1 MVCRD
6 RHRLGLHLPMKILI
20 TGGAGFLGQRLAHAL
35 LKIQLKQLVTDLVLA
50 DIAPLRDT
58 VLLTNARV
66 RSVTGDL
73 RHLLAEGV
81 LQGVEGVFHLA
92 AAVSGECEADID
104 VGLRANLDTTRALL
118 DACRALK
125 NPPKV
130 VFSSSLAVY
139 GGAMHGGPEVI
150 ADNTLPMPQ
159 NSYGAQKFICEQL
172 IADYTRKGYLDGRSV
187 RLPTVT
193 VRPGKPNQAASGF
206 MSGIIREPLA
216 GVDAICPVDPAT
228 GVWITSPRYALA
240 GLIAAYE
247 TPHEKWGSRIACNLP
262 GLSVRVAEMIAAL
275 ERRAGAQV
283 SARVRVEKDATISRI
298 VGGWPWR
305 FDTARALL
313 LGLSGPA
320 GIDDLVAEYVADY
333 PEAVAREA

>member
-1 MVCRD
+1 MR
-6 RHRLGLHLPMKILI
+6 ILI
-20 TGGAGFLGQRLAHAL
+20 TGGAGFLGRRLAHAL
-35 LKIQLKQLVTDLVLA
+35 LKIEQKQIVTELLLA

-58 VLLTNARV
+58 ALLADARV
-66 RSVTGDL
+66 RNVTGDL
-73 RHLLAEGV
+73 QSLLASDL

-118 DACRALK
+118 DACRALPT
-125 NPPKV
+125 PPRL

-139 GGAMHGGPEVI
+139 GGDMPDVI

-159 NSYGAQKFICEQL
+159 NSYGTQKFVCEQL
-172 IADYTRKGYLDGRSV
+172 IADYTRKGFIDGRSV

-193 VRPGKPNQAASGF
+193 VRPGKPNKAASGF

-216 GVDAICPVDPAT
+216 GVDSVCPVDPAT
-228 GVWITSPRYALA
+228 GVWITSPRYAVA
-240 GLIAAYE
+240 GLIAAFE
-247 TPHEKWGSRIACNLP
+247 TPRERWGSRTAMNLP
-262 GLSVRVAEMIAAL
+262 GLSVRVAEMLAAL
-275 ERRAGAQV
+275 ERCAGASV
-283 SARVRVEKDATISRI
+283 AALVRVEKDESVSGI

-305 FDTARALL
+305 FDTARARA

-320 GIDDLVAEYVADY
+320 AMDEIIVEYMADH
-333 PEAVAREA
+333 PQTAC

>member
-1 MVCRD
+1 
-6 RHRLGLHLPMKILI
+6 MKILI

-35 LKIQLKQLVTDLVLA
+35 LKNQQKQIVTELVLV
-50 DIAPLRDT
+50 DIAPLRDA
-58 VLLTNARV
+58 LLLADARTH
-66 RSVTGDL
+66 SAMGDL
-73 RHLLAEGV
+73 QQLLAEGV

-118 DACRALK
+118 DACCALK
-125 NPPKV
+125 RVPRL

-139 GGAMHGGPEVI
+139 GGDMPQVI

-159 NSYGAQKFICEQL
+159 NSYGTQKFVCEQL
-172 IADYTRKGYLDGRSV
+172 IADYTRKGYIDGRSM

-193 VRPGKPNQAASGF
+193 VRPGKPNKAASSF

-216 GVDAICPVDPAT
+216 GVDAVCPVDPQT
-228 GVWITSPRYALA
+228 GVWITSPRYAVA

-247 TPHEKWGSRIACNLP
+247 TSAQVWGGRTALNLP
-262 GLSVRVAEMIAAL
+262 GLSVRIAEIIAAL
-275 ERRAGAQV
+275 ERRAGARTA
-283 SARVRVEKDATISRI
+283 ARIRVQIDDTISRI

-305 FDTARALL
+305 FDTARARG

-320 GIDDLVAEYVADY
+320 AIDDLVAEYVADY
-333 PEAVAREA
+333 PEAVVRGE

>member
-1 MVCRD
+1 
-6 RHRLGLHLPMKILI
+6 MKILI

-35 LKIQLKQLVTDLVLA
+35 LKPEQKQTVTELVLA
-50 DIAPLRDT
+50 DIAPLRDAA
-58 VLLTNARV
+58 LLADARV

-73 RHLLAEGV
+73 QHLLADGLMNGV
-81 LQGVEGVFHLA
+81 DGVFHLA

-104 VGLRANLDTTRALL
+104 LGLRANLDTTRALL
-118 DACRALK
+118 DACRGLK
-125 NPPKV
+125 HPAKL
-130 VFSSSLAVY
+130 VFSSSLAVFGGTMY
-139 GGAMHGGPEVI
+139 GGPQVI

-159 NSYGAQKFICEQL
+159 NSYGTQKFVCEQL

-216 GVDAICPVDPAT
+216 GVNAICPVDPQT
-228 GVWITSPRYALA
+228 GVWITSPRFAVA

-247 TPHEKWGSRIACNLP
+247 TPVQYWGGRTAMNLP
-262 GLSVRVAEMIAAL
+262 GLSVRVADMLAAL
-275 ERRAGAQV
+275 QRHGGTKLA
-283 SARVRVEKDATISRI
+283 ARVRVEKDETISNI

-305 FDTARALL
+305 FDTARARAI
-313 LGLSGPA
+313 GLSGPA
-320 GIDDLVAEYVADY
+320 AMDDLIAEYVADY
-333 PEAVAREA
+333 AGAVAL